1 MAIFRPD
8 LLVAALCIIVINGC
22 SKQQGGPATVNVTGT
37 VTLAGNPLE
46 GANVVFNPA
55 MGSDDGRLA
64 SQASTDASG
73 RFELTTHV
81 GGGKFKPGIVPGKYA
96 VSITKLD
103 TAAIKNT
110 FSPPKNLLPKKYAD
124 PKTSQLSADVKADA
138 SNDFPFALTPD

>member
-1 MAIFRPD
+1 M
-8 LLVAALCIIVINGC
+8 
-22 SKQQGGPATVNVTGT
+22 
-37 VTLAGNPLE
+37 TLAGNPVE

-55 MGSDDGRLA
+55 IGSDDGRLA
-64 SQASTDASG
+64 SQATTDASG

-110 FSPPKNLLPKKYAD
+110 FAPPKNLLSQRYAD

-138 SNDFPFALTPD
+138 ANDFPFELKAN